1 MLVEA
6 MVDVVDAPYTRAV
19 AGSNRWRLDYARLSL
34 QSTAL
39 LCGDDDHPLWVA
51 DLRVQDS
58 ERGVGFIE
66 GEGVGN

>member
-1 MLVEA
+1 VLVEA
-6 MVDVVDAPYTRAV
+6 LVRAYVPVYTRAV

-51 DLRVQDS
+51 DLCVQDS

-66 GEGVGN
+66 GEGVGD